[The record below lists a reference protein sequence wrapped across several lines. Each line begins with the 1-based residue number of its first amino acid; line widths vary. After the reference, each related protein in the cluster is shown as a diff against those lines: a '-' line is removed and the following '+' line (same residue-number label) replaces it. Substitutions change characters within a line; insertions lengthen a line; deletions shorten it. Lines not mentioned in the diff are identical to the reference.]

1 MIDWILIIAKYTCS
15 KNSLDFTEKNKIL
28 NRKIILKSLNNR
40 RGGLVQKSHMQK
52 KLMYAAPH
60 GLLTY
65 LCKVTTKLL
74 KNLMKDT
81 RNINFL

>member
-1 MIDWILIIAKYTCS
+1 
-15 KNSLDFTEKNKIL
+15 
-28 NRKIILKSLNNR
+28 
-40 RGGLVQKSHMQK
+40 MQK

>member
-1 MIDWILIIAKYTCS
+1 
-15 KNSLDFTEKNKIL
+15 
-28 NRKIILKSLNNR
+28 
-40 RGGLVQKSHMQK
+40 MQK

-65 LCKVTTKLL
+65 LCKVTKKLL